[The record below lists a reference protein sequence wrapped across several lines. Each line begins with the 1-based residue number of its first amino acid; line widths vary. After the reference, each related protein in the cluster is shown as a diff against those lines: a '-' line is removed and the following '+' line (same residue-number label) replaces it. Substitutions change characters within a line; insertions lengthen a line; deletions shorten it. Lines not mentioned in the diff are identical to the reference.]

1 MNMIGKNMD
10 GHKCEKCSFSVSL
23 DLAEPESGLV
33 FCIHSQ
39 MGHIGNWVQR
49 IVNAE
54 DKACA
59 HFYEQSELTET
70 E

>member
-1 MNMIGKNMD
+1 MKMIAKD
-10 GHKCEKCSFSVSL
+10 VDSHKCQECSFSVSL
-23 DLAEPESGLV
+23 DWADPESELV
-33 FCIHSQ
+33 FCIHPQ

-59 HFYEQSELTET
+59 HFQAQADLSEAQ
-70 E
+70 